1 MAASFSV
8 PSMMEEE
15 GRFEA
20 EVAEVQTWW
29 SSERFKL
36 TKRPYTARDVVALRG
51 HLKQSYASNEMAR
64 KLWRTLK
71 SHQANGTAS
80 RTFGALDPVQVT
92 MMAKHL
98 DTIYVSGWQCSSTH
112 TSTNEPGPDLADYPY
127 DTVPNTRSNIS
138 SLLSSTM
145 TELKARTNTSN
156 TQSGILLSSR
166 PSLLGLNVLLL
177 SQKYG
182 DTLRTDKKR
191 ASAGTT
197 RPVQHIKI
205 PMAKAGN
212 TDEADSPPRAT
223 CKDEAIFHH
232 SSQNSSNR
240 LTVTWKRWNRRFSG
254 ESNGQFRTS
263 ISTLKENRRR
273 GRQRKKK
280 KVMDGGPQAPARDQA
295 GEGLSKLLRGLD
307 LPLSFQTVS
316 LLDQSYWL

>member
-1 MAASFSV
+1 M
-8 PSMMEEE
+8 
-15 GRFEA
+15 
-20 EVAEVQTWW
+20 
-29 SSERFKL
+29 
-36 TKRPYTARDVVALRG
+36 
-51 HLKQSYASNEMAR
+51 
-64 KLWRTLK
+64 
-71 SHQANGTAS
+71 
-80 RTFGALDPVQVT
+80 
-92 MMAKHL
+92 
-98 DTIYVSGWQCSSTH
+98 
-112 TSTNEPGPDLADYPY
+112 
-127 DTVPNTRSNIS
+127 
-138 SLLSSTM
+138 
-145 TELKARTNTSN
+145 ELKARTNTSN

-240 LTVTWKRWNRRFSG
+240 LTVTWKRWNRRWGNSPLSHAPRRKGSRWRPKKFSG
-254 ESNGQFRTS
+254 ESNGQFRTTS

-280 KVMDGGPQAPARDQA
+280 KGMDGGPQAPARDQA